1 MVYGLASVLSQSVDL
16 ICYPLEMIRIRLL
29 TMNDVY
35 KYRSVS
41 HAVRKISREETWRG
55 LYRGACPYML
65 NLLGVYSISMTIYEL
80 YIDAA
85 MKRLGMTEFKNQETR
100 NVIEA
105 SVLSSVI
112 TVLLMNA
119 VEVIVVRKQSG
130 SH

>member
-1 MVYGLASVLSQSVDL
+1 MLSQSIDL

-41 HAVRKISREETWRG
+41 HAIRKIALEEKWRG
-55 LYRGACPYML
+55 LYRGAVPYMI

-85 MKRLGMTEFKNQETR
+85 MKRLGMVQFKEQETR

-119 VEVIVVRKQSG
+119 FEVVVVRK
-130 SH
+130 